1 MGIGLVAASCQRPG
15 PAGDRGAAGIP
26 FADGSY
32 SSELANASR
41 DPLPPATR
49 TCPFGSEIA
58 RWLLRAV
65 ARAPVAD
72 QELVV
77 GSNNSDEASRPA
89 WSGPPETSTLP
100 AVRTPAACEV
110 RALARSGPCD
120 HSFLAGAERTV
131 GRRTVGPSAP
141 RPPSDSHPPPAT
153 AAGAHRALAGPI
165 GRPPS
170 H

>member
-72 QELVV
+72 REWVV
-77 GSNNSDEASRPA
+77 GSKNAALLSSRSGFS
-89 WSGPPETSTLP
+89 WSAPPTT
-100 AVRTPAACEV
+100 RTPPP
-110 RALARSGPCD
+110 LRS
-120 HSFLAGAERTV
+120 
-131 GRRTVGPSAP
+131 
-141 RPPSDSHPPPAT
+141 T
-153 AAGAHRALAGPI
+153 AD
-165 GRPPS
+165 
-170 H
+170 

>member
-58 RWLLRAV
+58 RWLLRGV
-65 ARAPVAD
+65 VRAPVAD

-89 WSGPPETSTLP
+89 WSAPPETSTLP
-100 AVRTPAACEV
+100 SVRTPAACEV

-120 HSFLAGAERTV
+120 HWFLAG
-131 GRRTVGPSAP
+131 S
-141 RPPSDSHPPPAT
+141 
-153 AAGAHRALAGPI
+153 
-165 GRPPS
+165 
-170 H
+170 